1 MNNIIYTS
9 LLLLSI
15 ISCTQEKSCKDLHE
29 GKFGYT
35 DPELS
40 HIEILRTGDSQIEV
54 NTETK
59 IEAHTKIKWISDCEY
74 MLIYEEFRN
83 SPEEL
88 NFMIGKEINAQIIK
102 IKGNKFTCQ
111 VKSED
116 TDQKIEFKVIEK

>member
-1 MNNIIYTS
+1 MKYITYTF
-9 LLLLSI
+9 LLLLI
-15 ISCTQEKSCKDLHE
+15 ITSCSQEKTCKDLHE

-40 HIEILRTGDSQIEV
+40 HIEITREDDSQIEI

-59 IEAHTKIKWISDCEY
+59 IEAHTKIKWKSDCEY
-74 MLIYEEFRN
+74 TLTYEQFKN

-88 NFMIGKEINAQIIK
+88 NFMVGKVINAEIIK
-102 IKGNKFTCQ
+102 INGKNFTCQ

-116 TDQKIEFKVIEK
+116 TDQKIEFKIIED